1 MPHAGLM
8 VEREMGPLEGPLL
21 RARLHIRGGKRRI
34 RQGKA
39 EAGIVTL
46 GDALSAAIE
55 YALDLHAKDIPNQ
68 PFDYEHTAYK
78 ALVSAGIVSGR
89 FDYAA
94 FQLMVEDALA
104 GIVDAAILPA
114 RIAALDALMTE
125 LGIMPFD
132 ETALPPED
140 PKTF

>member
-8 VEREMGPLEGPLL
+8 KERDMGPVEGPLL
-21 RARLHIRGGKRRI
+21 RARLHIRGGKRRL
-34 RQGKA
+34 RQGKH

-55 YALDLHAKDIPNQ
+55 YALDLHSNEIPNQ
-68 PFDYEHTAYK
+68 PFDYEQAAYDV
-78 ALVSAGIVSGR
+78 LVSTGILSGR
-89 FDYAA
+89 FDYDA
-94 FQLMVEDALA
+94 FQCLVEDALA
-104 GIVDAAILPA
+104 GSVDASALPA

-132 ETALPPED
+132 EAALPPENPD
-140 PKTF
+140 TF